1 MNEMKAIQIVEPGK
15 IVIIEKDVPVPT
27 SEEVLLRIKYVGICG
42 SDLSTY
48 NGSNPLV
55 QYPLIPGHEISAS
68 IEGTGPGVP
77 DHLKKGQKVTVVPY
91 TNCGQCPSCKSGRPN
106 ACQFNQTMGVQR
118 DGAMCEYLTVP
129 WQKVLFSN
137 HLDEKQLV
145 LVEPLTVGF
154 HAIARADVTNA
165 DTVMVL
171 GCGMI
176 GAGAVTRAKYLGA
189 EIIAVDID
197 NNKLAMAE
205 KLGADFI
212 INSTEQDLHGR
223 IAEITSQ
230 EGPGVVI
237 EAAGNPVTYST
248 AVEEVAFCGRIVC
261 IGYAKDNVALATRL
275 FVQKEMD
282 IRGSRNATTSDFE
295 DVIRFLEE
303 NIFPVDEIISRIV
316 KPEETVVALKE
327 WSANQEKYLK
337 ILVEF

>member
-1 MNEMKAIQIVEPGK
+1 MNEMKAIQIEEPGRV
-15 IVIIEKDVPVPT
+15 VIIEKDIPALT
-27 SEEVLLRIKYVGICG
+27 AEEVMLRIKYVGLCG

-55 QYPLIPGHEISAS
+55 QYPRIPGHEISAS
-68 IEGTGPGVP
+68 IEETGSGVP
-77 DHLKKGQKVTVVPY
+77 DHLKKGQKVTLVPY
-91 TNCGQCPSCKSGRPN
+91 TNCGKCPSCKSGRPN

-118 DGAMCEYLTVP
+118 DGAMCEYLAVP

-189 EIIAVDID
+189 KVIAVDID
-197 NNKLAMAE
+197 NKKLLMAE

-212 INSTEQDLHGR
+212 INSAEQDLHGR
-223 IAEITSQ
+223 LTEITSR

-237 EAAGNPVTYST
+237 EAAGNPVTYRI
-248 AVEEVAFCGRIVC
+248 AVEEVAFCGRVVG
-261 IGYAKDNVALATRL
+261 IGYAKDDVALATSL

-282 IRGSRNATTSDFE
+282 IRGSRNATTSDFVI
-295 DVIRFLEE
+295 VIRFLEE
-303 NIFPVDEIISRIV
+303 NIFPVDEVISKIV
-316 KPEETVVALKE
+316 TPEETIVALRE
-327 WSANQEKYLK
+327 WSENPGKYLK
-337 ILVEF
+337 IMVEF